1 MAANCQKK
9 PAPESQQPAEL
20 VQVVDDLLNQ
30 LNSKFSTISSELIE
44 KSKSA
49 ITTKKVL
56 ETDFRSKWTRCPEGL
71 ITSRRTSRVA
81 HKTRPM
87 PTNNRLLTMY
97 YF

>member
-1 MAANCQKK
+1 MVADSQKK

-49 ITTKKVL
+49 ITTKKIVK
-56 ETDFRSKWTRCPEGL
+56 TDFDIKWTRCPEGL

-81 HKTRPM
+81 HKIRPM
-87 PTNNRLLTMY
+87 PTSNSPHTMY